1 MRAKNTNRLHWLD
14 GIKGLSC
21 LFIFFHH
28 FMLISF
34 PASHYGNAKPSLLN
48 GFDAFLPSCPFLGI
62 IVNGNFFVHLFIL
75 ISGYVI
81 AWQTL
86 QMEKEKVGLF
96 SLKRYLKLLFPLAVC
111 ALVYYV
117 PHIYNTIQ
125 MGGGIVK
132 ETHKYLRSLFIGIPF
147 YGDSYFYGPFW
158 MLNYI
163 LLGGIFVS
171 LIASLTWILD
181 PKKTLFVPLAFV
193 LALYLSLSTQNAHW
207 ASALLGCALCLFN
220 TFYEVSLKKTLLLIL
235 PAALFF
241 GSFPSGLTPQNIFR
255 FFIFPINPEVSAAYW
270 HSFAAFL
277 FILFASNSAAAQ
289 KLFSKN
295 AFKALGKISLWVYVF
310 HGIAIDWAAGIL
322 NLAGVTFQQGGES
335 YVLKRALHFAL
346 SSALLILMS
355 AAAAKYLTPLGNR
368 AVLKIIKA
376 MSPKPAQTDDKATLH

>member
-1 MRAKNTNRLHWLD
+1 
-14 GIKGLSC
+14 
-21 LFIFFHH
+21 
-28 FMLISF
+28 
-34 PASHYGNAKPSLLN
+34 
-48 GFDAFLPSCPFLGI
+48 
-62 IVNGNFFVHLFIL
+62 
-75 ISGYVI
+75 
-81 AWQTL
+81 
-86 QMEKEKVGLF
+86 
-96 SLKRYLKLLFPLAVC
+96 
-111 ALVYYV
+111 
-117 PHIYNTIQ
+117 
-125 MGGGIVK
+125 
-132 ETHKYLRSLFIGIPF
+132 
-147 YGDSYFYGPFW
+147 

-220 TFYEVSLKKTLLLIL
+220 TFYEVSLKKTLLIIL

-310 HGIAIDWAAGIL
+310 HGIAIDWTAGIL
-322 NLAGVTFQQGGES
+322 NLAGVTFQQGGEG
-335 YVLKRALHFAL
+335 YALKRALHFAL

>member
-1 MRAKNTNRLHWLD
+1 MQEQNINRLHWFD

-28 FMLISF
+28 FMLGGF
-34 PASHYGNAKPSLLN
+34 PASFYGSASPSYLYGL
-48 GFDAFLPSCPFLGI
+48 DSFLASCPFLGI

-96 SLKRYLKLLFPLAVC
+96 SFKRYLKLLFPLAVC

-125 MGGGIVK
+125 IRGDIVK

-163 LLGGIFVS
+163 LLGGFFVS

-241 GSFPSGLTPQNIFR
+241 GSFPSGLTPQNIFS
-255 FFIFPINPEVSAAYW
+255 FFILPINPEVSAAYW

-277 FILFASNSAAAQ
+277 FILFASNSTAAQ

-295 AFKALGKISLWVYVF
+295 AFKTLGKISLWVYIF
-310 HGIAIDWAAGIL
+310 HGTAIEWTAGIL
-322 NLAGVTFQQGGES
+322 NLAGVSFQLGGEG

-346 SSALLILMS
+346 SSVLLILMS

-368 AVLKIIKA
+368 CVLKIIKA